1 MFDFNLEDLASIARG
16 NSELPSRDKE
26 QQAHSKLFGEEEQA
40 FGQVETV
47 EAGAAEDEESGSVE
61 AEAEAAEDEE
71 TGSVEAEAEAAED
84 EETTDHLMPMESSEK
99 RAKVSGKGAWKV
111 WTPEALLRAAFSQA
125 SSALRQ
131 VASEIDGA
139 SAAHVLSA
147 RTFVS
152 SVLLKKQEEGL
163 AQELG
168 KARHCAVS
176 ESHNPPKLWILN
188 LMFDETE
195 LDLSL
200 NGDGPG
206 SWSILASHSQLSF
219 GSAGSMTE
227 QDFIRVPQALPR
239 KTTACMWAALN
250 LGAGGL
256 GPGSFCTLADFPCL
270 LVTCDQAS
278 ANIKLLKHLHA
289 VLPEQC
295 FFIPM
300 LCAQHRNGNVV
311 ERITKLLGILPGS
324 YCVAKCTSKGKVFK
338 DLREAVKQQIDK
350 DLVVMSEEPPGLQ
363 AEWSSARK
371 QATTFLELM
380 LQGLGDAKP
389 EERSGVSQRIKK
401 FVDFFRGP
409 WTGPSMTSQE
419 LRQHVVVITD
429 HLACDTYGGVE
440 AIKWARNSYN
450 DRHPAHV
457 ILDLT
462 NEFGSKLWLGGSKA
476 GTDTNLMIRNGIGA
490 VWPAAKSVQPDDTAA
505 IRVLR
510 YTDGTGVV
518 HGNVNMESVLQQIDN
533 VISLLHRG
541 VSVLICCVNGA
552 HRSATLGAMTLM
564 NYVSTLRN
572 IVDLNSRAPPSQY
585 RVNTIRPID
594 FLIEHQAEIA
604 GKSGASGLVQVG
616 SNQEIFPSTRY
627 ANALITPVQFRR
639 RCIEMGFVLSGKGKR
654 TRQSL
659 PGPQSLISSM
669 PPPPPPGRSSSTH
682 LRSKARPV
690 KPRSKGV
697 SPGQVRQS
705 GTDTDSS
712 YINVPTDG
720 FITDDSEM
728 PHPKRISEDS
738 SASGQVSAASADDEA
753 VDPPVMVE
761 IEVAD
766 DEENEESTMEKACEK
781 GAAEA
786 EEPESD
792 FEMVTCD
799 DEGKVADVNPE
810 SPPQTPRANWTSE
823 DFARLETVMRDL
835 GHLNRQLLSF
845 NNAEVEEDQAQAD
858 DQASASGPVSDQIAE
873 PGQQAAEAD
882 EPGGTS
888 ADPVESDE
896 GARDEASGQVDDE
909 PATPAT
915 AESGEPLEPSS
926 LDLEKTMEALKAQA
940 AEGDKD
946 EMLGRLFGLLET
958 QKVQQQALLS
968 RLQSRQEM
976 DERKNVILTAL
987 YNRDMTRLR
996 AELQALTVSDLVS
1009 IRDEEGMTVAHHA
1022 VRLGLG
1028 PCLEYTLR
1036 KAPTLAD
1043 AVTNPSGR
1051 PANWTPLMVL
1061 VDAPPGSLGGTDY
1074 AYDMLKVLV
1083 SYMSVTGLVNLGPFK
1098 SPTGATAFHIAAS
1111 RGNHRGLQKLLWSL
1125 YHKSGGDRNSTYAFG
1140 LVTSLVNSPGLKR
1153 GQGVV
1158 DAALANNVD
1167 LAMYVKRNWGGVELL
1182 SPPSR
1187 GGYAA

>member
-1 MFDFNLEDLASIARG
+1 
-16 NSELPSRDKE
+16 
-26 QQAHSKLFGEEEQA
+26 
-40 FGQVETV
+40 
-47 EAGAAEDEESGSVE
+47 
-61 AEAEAAEDEE
+61 
-71 TGSVEAEAEAAED
+71 
-84 EETTDHLMPMESSEK
+84 
-99 RAKVSGKGAWKV
+99 
-111 WTPEALLRAAFSQA
+111 
-125 SSALRQ
+125 
-131 VASEIDGA
+131 
-139 SAAHVLSA
+139 
-147 RTFVS
+147 
-152 SVLLKKQEEGL
+152 
-163 AQELG
+163 
-168 KARHCAVS
+168 
-176 ESHNPPKLWILN
+176 
-188 LMFDETE
+188 
-195 LDLSL
+195 
-200 NGDGPG
+200 
-206 SWSILASHSQLSF
+206 
-219 GSAGSMTE
+219 
-227 QDFIRVPQALPR
+227 
-239 KTTACMWAALN
+239 
-250 LGAGGL
+250 
-256 GPGSFCTLADFPCL
+256 
-270 LVTCDQAS
+270 
-278 ANIKLLKHLHA
+278 
-289 VLPEQC
+289 
-295 FFIPM
+295 
-300 LCAQHRNGNVV
+300 
-311 ERITKLLGILPGS
+311 
-324 YCVAKCTSKGKVFK
+324 
-338 DLREAVKQQIDK
+338 
-350 DLVVMSEEPPGLQ
+350 
-363 AEWSSARK
+363 
-371 QATTFLELM
+371 
-380 LQGLGDAKP
+380 
-389 EERSGVSQRIKK
+389 
-401 FVDFFRGP
+401 
-409 WTGPSMTSQE
+409 MTSQE

-564 NYVSTLRN
+564 RLLGWSATEVANYVSTLRN

-669 PPPPPPGRSSSTH
+669 PPPPPPG
-682 LRSKARPV
+682 
-690 KPRSKGV
+690 
-697 SPGQVRQS
+697 QVRQS
-705 GTDTDSS
+705 GTNTDSS
-712 YINVPTDG
+712 YINVPT
-720 FITDDSEM
+720 
-728 PHPKRISEDS
+728 
-738 SASGQVSAASADDEA
+738 VSAASADDEA

-766 DEENEESTMEKACEK
+766 DEENEEPTVEKACEK

-896 GARDEASGQVDDE
+896 VARDEALGQVDDE

-976 DERKNVILTAL
+976 DERKNVIFTAL

-1158 DAALANNVD
+1158 DAALANNID

>member
-40 FGQVETV
+40 FGQEQDDRSPDADGIIRKKGQGVWERRM
-47 EAGAAEDEESGSVE
+47 ESV
-61 AEAEAAEDEE
+61 D
-71 TGSVEAEAEAAED
+71 TGSV
-84 EETTDHLMPMESSEK
+84 TPSSI
-99 RAKVSGKGAWKV
+99 
-111 WTPEALLRAAFSQA
+111 FS
-125 SSALRQ
+125 SIIG
-131 VASEIDGA
+131 VAP
-139 SAAHVLSA
+139 
-147 RTFVS
+147 
-152 SVLLKKQEEGL
+152 GL

-200 NGDGPG
+200 NGDGKYDRTG
-206 SWSILASHSQLSF
+206 FHSS
-219 GSAGSMTE
+219 
-227 QDFIRVPQALPR
+227 
-239 KTTACMWAALN
+239 
-250 LGAGGL
+250 
-256 GPGSFCTLADFPCL
+256 SFCTLADFPCL

-278 ANIKLLKHLHA
+278 ANIK
-289 VLPEQC
+289 
-295 FFIPM
+295 
-300 LCAQHRNGNVV
+300 NGNVV

-350 DLVVMSEEPPGLQ
+350 DLVVMSEEHPGLQ

-409 WTGPSMTSQE
+409 W
-419 LRQHVVVITD
+419 QHVVVITD

-896 GARDEASGQVDDE
+896 GARDEALGQVDDE

-976 DERKNVILTAL
+976 DERKNVIFTAL

-1158 DAALANNVD
+1158 DAALANNID